1 MYHLFEKF
9 GIELEYMIVDKST
22 LKVLPVTDKLI
33 EKACGSVKN
42 EIALDEISWSN
53 ELVLHVVELK
63 TTEPVCSLHGI
74 AELFHRNVLHIQ
86 SLLDGFNGRL
96 LPGPMHPFMA
106 PSTEMY
112 LWPHDYN
119 PIYQAFNRIF
129 GCKGHG
135 WANLQSMHIN
145 LPFAND
151 EEFCRLHAAIRLVLP
166 LIPALCAG
174 SPVADGKITGY
185 KDTRM
190 EVYRTN
196 SLKIPSITG
205 DVIPEPVFSATEYQ
219 QYILQRI
226 YRDLQPYDSEKTL
239 QEEWVNA
246 RGAIA
251 RFERNS
257 IEIRVIDIQETPVAD
272 IAIAAAIIG
281 VIRMIVEERF
291 CSINEQ
297 KAWNT
302 APLKEIFLRTIK
314 NGENAIIDDSHFLS
328 AMGLN
333 STCSAGQLWRYLIEQ
348 LQDYDKQWIS
358 PFLPV
363 LDLILSDGTL
373 SSRIL
378 KALGEKPSLE
388 RIIKTYR
395 AIGDGLLTGSIFRS

>member
-9 GIELEYMIVDKST
+9 GIELEYMIVDKDT
-22 LKVLPVTDKLI
+22 LRVLPVTDKLI
-33 EKACGSVKN
+33 EKACGTVKN
-42 EIALDEISWSN
+42 EIAQEEISWSN
-53 ELVLHVVELK
+53 ELVLHVIELK

-74 AELFHRNVLHIQ
+74 AELFHKNILHIQ
-86 SLLDGFNGRL
+86 SLLDSFNGLL
-96 LPGPMHPFMA
+96 LPGPMHPFMD
-106 PSTEMY
+106 PSNEMH

-151 EEFCRLHAAIRLVLP
+151 EEFCRLHAAIRMILP

-205 DVIPEPVFSATEYQ
+205 DVIPEPVFSVPEYQ
-219 QYILQRI
+219 QKILQRI

-257 IEIRVIDIQETPVAD
+257 IEIRVIDIQEAPFAD

-281 VIRMIVEERF
+281 AIRMMVDERF
-291 CSINEQ
+291 CTLHEQ
-297 KAWNT
+297 KSWHT
-302 APLKEIFLRTIK
+302 APLKELFLRTIR
-314 NGENAIIDDSHFLS
+314 NGENAEIDDIHFLS
-328 AMGLN
+328 ALGFN
-333 STCSAGQLWRYLIEQ
+333 RTCSAGQLWRYLTEQ
-348 LQDYDKQWIS
+348 LQCHDRQWIA

-363 LDLILSDGTL
+363 LDLVLSGGTL

-378 KALGEKPSLE
+378 KSLGEKPGLE
-388 RIIKTYR
+388 QILKTYR
-395 AIGDGLLTGSIFRS
+395 ALSKSLLTGSIFGS

>member
-1 MYHLFEKF
+1 MYNIFEKF
-9 GIELEYMIVDKST
+9 GIELEYMIVAKDT
-22 LKVLPVTDKLI
+22 LKVLPISDKLI
-33 EKACGSVKN
+33 KKACGSVRN
-42 EIALDEISWSN
+42 EIAQGKISWSN
-53 ELVLHVVELK
+53 ELVLHVIELK

-74 AELFHRNVLHIQ
+74 SELFHNNILHVQ
-86 SLLDGFNGRL
+86 SLLDSFNGLL
-96 LPGPMHPFMA
+96 LPGPMHPFMD
-106 PSTEMY
+106 PSTEMH

-119 PIYQAFNRIF
+119 PIYQAFNSVF

-145 LPFAND
+145 LSFAND
-151 EEFCRLHAAIRLVLP
+151 EEFCRLHAAIRLILP

-190 EVYRTN
+190 EVYRNN
-196 SLKIPSITG
+196 SVKIPSITG
-205 DVIPEPVFSATEYQ
+205 DVIPEPVFSSAEYKRH
-219 QYILQRI
+219 ILQKI

-257 IEIRVIDIQETPVAD
+257 IEIRVIDVQETPFAD
-272 IAIAAAIIG
+272 IAIAAAVIG
-281 VIRMIVEERF
+281 AIRMMADERF
-291 CSINEQ
+291 CSLHEQ
-297 KAWNT
+297 KSWHA

-314 NGENAIIDDSHFLS
+314 DGENAIIDDSRFLS

-333 STCSAGQLWRYLIEQ
+333 TTCSAGQLWRYLIEQ
-348 LQDYDKQWIS
+348 LQDYDKQWIT
-358 PFLPV
+358 PFLPM
-363 LDLILSDGTL
+363 LDLIFSDGTL

-378 KALGEKPSLE
+378 KSLGEKPGLE
-388 RIIKTYR
+388 QIIKTYR
-395 AIGDGLLTGSIFRS
+395 AIGESLLTGSIFRS

>member
-1 MYHLFEKF
+1 VYHLFEKF
-9 GIELEYMIVDKST
+9 GIELEYMIVDNDT
-22 LKVLPVTDKLI
+22 LKVFPVTDKLI
-33 EKACGSVKN
+33 EKACGSIKN
-42 EIALDEISWSN
+42 EIALEKISWSN

-74 AELFHRNVLHIQ
+74 AELFHRNILHIQ
-86 SLLDGFNGRL
+86 SLLDNFNGRL
-96 LPGPMHPFMA
+96 LSGPMHPFMD
-106 PSTEMY
+106 PSTEMH

-119 PIYQAFNRIF
+119 PIYQAFNSIF

-151 EEFCRLHAAIRLVLP
+151 EEFCRLHAAIRLILP
-166 LIPALCAG
+166 LIPALSAG
-174 SPVADGKITGY
+174 SPLADGKITGY

-205 DVIPEPVFSATEYQ
+205 DVIPEPVFSIPEYRQ
-219 QYILQRI
+219 NILQRI
-226 YRDLQPYDSEKTL
+226 YHDLAPYDSEKTL

-257 IEIRVIDIQETPVAD
+257 IEIRVIDVQETPFSD
-272 IAIAAAIIG
+272 IAIAAAVIG
-281 VIRMIVEERF
+281 VIRMMVEERF
-291 CSINEQ
+291 CSLNEQ
-297 KAWNT
+297 KAWQT

-314 NGENAIIDDSHFLS
+314 NGENAVIDDNRFLS

-333 STCSAGQLWRYLIEQ
+333 RVCSAGQLWKYLIEQ
-348 LQDYDKQWIS
+348 LQSYDRQWIT
-358 PFLPV
+358 PFMPV
-363 LDLILSDGTL
+363 LDLILNEGTL

-378 KALGEKPSLE
+378 RSLGENPGLDHIK
-388 RIIKTYR
+388 KTYR
-395 AIGDGLLTGSIFRS
+395 QIGDSLLTGSIFRS

>member
-1 MYHLFEKF
+1 VYHLFEKF

-53 ELVLHVVELK
+53 ELVLHVIELK
-63 TTEPVCSLHGI
+63 TTEPVCSLHSI
-74 AELFHRNVLHIQ
+74 AELFHRNILHIQ
-86 SLLDGFNGRL
+86 SLLDSFNGRL
-96 LPGPMHPFMA
+96 LPGPMHPFMD
-106 PSTEMY
+106 PSTEMH

-151 EEFCRLHAAIRLVLP
+151 EEFCRLHAAIRLILP

-185 KDTRM
+185 KDFRM

-205 DVIPEPVFSATEYQ
+205 DVIPEPVFSASEYQ
-219 QYILQRI
+219 QHILQRI

-257 IEIRVIDIQETPVAD
+257 IEIRVIDIQETPFAD

-281 VIRMIVEERF
+281 VIRMMVEERF
-291 CSINEQ
+291 CSLNEQ
-297 KAWNT
+297 KTCPT
-302 APLKEIFLRTIK
+302 APLKELFLRTIK
-314 NGENAIIDDSHFLS
+314 NGENAMVDDNLFLS

-333 STCSAGQLWRYLIEQ
+333 RACSAGQLWGYLVKQ
-348 LQDYDKQWIS
+348 LQNYDQQWIT

-363 LDLILSDGTL
+363 LDLILGEGTL
-373 SSRIL
+373 SSRIV
-378 KALGEKPSLE
+378 KALGEEPGLE
-388 RIIKTYR
+388 QIKNTYR
-395 AIGDGLLTGSIFRS
+395 AMGGSLLTGSIFRS

>member
-9 GIELEYMIVDKST
+9 GIELEYMIVDNDT

-42 EIALDEISWSN
+42 EIALEKISWSN

-63 TTEPVCSLHGI
+63 TTEPVCTLHGI
-74 AELFHRNVLHIQ
+74 AELFHKNLLHIQ
-86 SLLDGFNGRL
+86 SLLDNFNGHL
-96 LPGPMHPFMA
+96 LSGPMHPFMD
-106 PSTEMY
+106 PSTEMH

-119 PIYQAFNRIF
+119 PIYQAFNNIF

-151 EEFCRLHAAIRLVLP
+151 DEFCRLHAAIRMILP
-166 LIPALCAG
+166 LIPALSAG

-205 DVIPEPVFSATEYQ
+205 DVIPEPVFSASEYQ
-219 QYILQRI
+219 QNILQRI
-226 YRDLQPYDSEKTL
+226 YHDLEPYDPEKTL
-239 QEEWVNA
+239 QEEWVNS

-257 IEIRVIDIQETPVAD
+257 IEIRVIDVQETPFAD
-272 IAIAAAIIG
+272 IAIAAAVIG
-281 VIRMIVEERF
+281 TIRMMVEERF
-291 CSINEQ
+291 CSLDEQ
-297 KAWNT
+297 KAWQT
-302 APLKEIFLRTIK
+302 APLKEIFLRAIK
-314 NGENAIIDDSHFLS
+314 NGENAVIDDIRFLS
-328 AMGLN
+328 AMGL
-333 STCSAGQLWRYLIEQ
+333 SRVCSAGQLWRYLIEQ
-348 LQDYDKQWIS
+348 LQCYDRQWIS
-358 PFLPV
+358 PFMPI

-378 KALGEKPSLE
+378 RALGEKPGLDH
-388 RIIKTYR
+388 IKKIYR
-395 AIGDGLLTGSIFRS
+395 AIGDSLLTGLIFRS

>member
-9 GIELEYMIVDKST
+9 GIELEYMIVDNDT
-22 LKVLPVTDKLI
+22 LKVFPVTDKLI
-33 EKACGSVKN
+33 EKACGSIKN
-42 EIALDEISWSN
+42 EIALEKISWSN

-74 AELFHRNVLHIQ
+74 AELFHRNILHIQ
-86 SLLDGFNGRL
+86 SLLDNFNGRL
-96 LPGPMHPFMA
+96 LSGPMHPFMD
-106 PSTEMY
+106 PSTEMH

-119 PIYQAFNRIF
+119 PIYQAFNSIF

-151 EEFCRLHAAIRLVLP
+151 EEFCRLHAAIRLILP
-166 LIPALCAG
+166 LIPALSAG
-174 SPVADGKITGY
+174 SPLADGKITGY

-205 DVIPEPVFSATEYQ
+205 DVIPEPVFSIPEYQ
-219 QYILQRI
+219 QNILQRI
-226 YRDLQPYDSEKTL
+226 YHDLAPYDSEKTL

-257 IEIRVIDIQETPVAD
+257 IEIRVIDVQETPFSD
-272 IAIAAAIIG
+272 IAIAAAVIG
-281 VIRMIVEERF
+281 VIRMMVEERF
-291 CSINEQ
+291 CSLNVQ
-297 KAWNT
+297 KAWQT

-314 NGENAIIDDSHFLS
+314 NGENAVIDDNRFLS

-333 STCSAGQLWRYLIEQ
+333 RACSAGKLWKYLIEQ
-348 LQDYDKQWIS
+348 LQSYDRQWIT
-358 PFLPV
+358 PFMPV
-363 LDLILSDGTL
+363 LDLILNEGTL

-378 KALGEKPSLE
+378 RSLGENPGLDHIK
-388 RIIKTYR
+388 KTYR
-395 AIGDGLLTGSIFRS
+395 KIADSLLTGSIFRS

>member
-1 MYHLFEKF
+1 VYHLFEKF
-9 GIELEYMIVDKST
+9 GIELEYMIVDNDT
-22 LKVLPVTDKLI
+22 LKVFPVTDKLI
-33 EKACGSVKN
+33 EKACGSIKN
-42 EIALDEISWSN
+42 EIALEKISWSN

-74 AELFHRNVLHIQ
+74 AELFHRNILHIQ
-86 SLLDGFNGRL
+86 SLLDNFNGRL
-96 LPGPMHPFMA
+96 LSGPMHPFMD
-106 PSTEMY
+106 PSTEMH

-119 PIYQAFNRIF
+119 PIYQAFNSIF

-151 EEFCRLHAAIRLVLP
+151 EEFCRLHAAIRLILP
-166 LIPALCAG
+166 LIPALSAG
-174 SPVADGKITGY
+174 SPLADGKITGY

-205 DVIPEPVFSATEYQ
+205 DVIPEPVFSIPEYQ
-219 QYILQRI
+219 HNILQRI
-226 YRDLQPYDSEKTL
+226 YHDLAPYDSEKTL

-257 IEIRVIDIQETPVAD
+257 IEIRVIDVQETPFSD
-272 IAIAAAIIG
+272 IAIAAAVIG
-281 VIRMIVEERF
+281 VIRMMVEERF
-291 CSINEQ
+291 CSLNEQ
-297 KAWNT
+297 KAWQT

-314 NGENAIIDDSHFLS
+314 NGENAVIDDNRFLS

-333 STCSAGQLWRYLIEQ
+333 RVCSAGQLWKYLIEQ
-348 LQDYDKQWIS
+348 LQSYDRQWIT
-358 PFLPV
+358 PFMPV
-363 LDLILSDGTL
+363 LDLILNEGTL

-378 KALGEKPSLE
+378 RSLGENPGLDHIK
-388 RIIKTYR
+388 KTYR
-395 AIGDGLLTGSIFRS
+395 QIGDSLLTGSIFRS

>member
-9 GIELEYMIVDKST
+9 GIELEYMIVDNDT
-22 LKVLPVTDKLI
+22 LKVFPVTDKLI
-33 EKACGSVKN
+33 EKACGSIKN
-42 EIALDEISWSN
+42 EIALEKISWSN

-74 AELFHRNVLHIQ
+74 AELFHRNILHIQ
-86 SLLDGFNGRL
+86 SLLDNFNGRL
-96 LPGPMHPFMA
+96 LSGPMHPFMD
-106 PSTEMY
+106 PSTEMH

-119 PIYQAFNRIF
+119 PIYQAFNSIF

-151 EEFCRLHAAIRLVLP
+151 EEFCRLHAAIRLILP
-166 LIPALCAG
+166 LIPALSAG
-174 SPVADGKITGY
+174 SPLADGKITGY

-205 DVIPEPVFSATEYQ
+205 DVIPEPVFSIPEYRQ
-219 QYILQRI
+219 NILQRI
-226 YRDLQPYDSEKTL
+226 YHDLAPYDSEKTL

-257 IEIRVIDIQETPVAD
+257 IEIRVIDVQETPFSD
-272 IAIAAAIIG
+272 IAIAAAVIG
-281 VIRMIVEERF
+281 VIRMMVEERF
-291 CSINEQ
+291 CSLNEQ
-297 KAWNT
+297 KAWQT

-314 NGENAIIDDSHFLS
+314 NGENAVIDDNRFLS

-333 STCSAGQLWRYLIEQ
+333 RVCSAGQLWKYLIEQ
-348 LQDYDKQWIS
+348 LQSYDRQWIT
-358 PFLPV
+358 PFMPV
-363 LDLILSDGTL
+363 LDLILNEGTL

-378 KALGEKPSLE
+378 RSLGENPGLDHIK
-388 RIIKTYR
+388 KTYR
-395 AIGDGLLTGSIFRS
+395 QIGDSLLTGSIFRS

>member
-1 MYHLFEKF
+1 
-9 GIELEYMIVDKST
+9 
-22 LKVLPVTDKLI
+22 
-33 EKACGSVKN
+33 
-42 EIALDEISWSN
+42 
-53 ELVLHVVELK
+53 
-63 TTEPVCSLHGI
+63 
-74 AELFHRNVLHIQ
+74 
-86 SLLDGFNGRL
+86 
-96 LPGPMHPFMA
+96 MH
-106 PSTEMY
+106 

-119 PIYQAFNRIF
+119 PIYQAFDRIF

-151 EEFCRLHAAIRLVLP
+151 EEFCRLHAAIRLILP

-174 SPVADGKITGY
+174 SPVADSEITGY

-205 DVIPEPVFSATEYQ
+205 DVIPEPVFSVPQYQ
-219 QYILQRI
+219 QFILQRI
-226 YRDLQPYDSEKTL
+226 YQDLQPFDSEKVL

-257 IEIRVIDIQETPVAD
+257 IEIRIIDIQETPFAD
-272 IAIAAAIIG
+272 IAIAAAVIG
-281 VIRMIVEERF
+281 AVRMMAEERF
-291 CSINEQ
+291 CSLHEQ
-297 KAWNT
+297 KSWQT

-314 NGENAIIDDSHFLS
+314 DGENAIIDDSDFLS

-333 STCSAGQLWRYLIEQ
+333 RVCSAGQLWGYLVEK
-348 LQDYDKQWIS
+348 LQEYDKQWIT
-358 PFLPV
+358 PFLPA
-363 LDLILSDGTL
+363 LDLIRIYGTL

-378 KALGEKPSLE
+378 RVLGEKPGLE
-388 RIIKTYR
+388 QIIKTYR
-395 AIGDGLLTGSIFRS
+395 AMSKSLLTGSIFRS

>member
-63 TTEPVCSLHGI
+63 TTEPVCTLHGI
-74 AELFHRNVLHIQ
+74 AELFHRNILHIQ
-86 SLLDGFNGRL
+86 SLLDSFNGKL
-96 LPGPMHPFMA
+96 LPGPMHPFMD
-106 PSTEMY
+106 PSTEMR

-119 PIYQAFNRIF
+119 TIYQAFNRIF

-151 EEFCRLHAAIRLVLP
+151 EEFCRLHAAIRLILP

-185 KDTRM
+185 KDFRM

-196 SLKIPSITG
+196 SIKIPSITG
-205 DVIPEPVFSATEYQ
+205 DVIPEPVFSASEYQ
-219 QYILQRI
+219 QHILHRI

-257 IEIRVIDIQETPVAD
+257 IEIRVIDIQETPFAD

-281 VIRMIVEERF
+281 AIRMMVEERF
-291 CSINEQ
+291 CSLKEQ

-314 NGENAIIDDSHFLS
+314 NGEDAIIDNSHFLS
-328 AMGLN
+328 SMGLN
-333 STCSAGQLWRYLIEQ
+333 SICSAGQLWRYLVEQ
-348 LQDYDKQWIS
+348 LKNYDKQWIS

-363 LDLILSDGTL
+363 LDLILRYGTL

-378 KALGEKPSLE
+378 KALGDDPDLE
-388 RIIKTYR
+388 RIIKNYGI
-395 AIGDGLLTGSIFRS
+395 IGDSLLTGSIFRT